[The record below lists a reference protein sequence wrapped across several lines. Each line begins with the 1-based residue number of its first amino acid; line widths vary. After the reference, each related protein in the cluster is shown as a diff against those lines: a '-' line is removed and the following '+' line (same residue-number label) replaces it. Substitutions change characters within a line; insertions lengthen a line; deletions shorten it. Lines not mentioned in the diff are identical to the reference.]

1 VNVPEEVLH
10 ATGMSPSVHECHAHE
25 MVQED
30 LADGR
35 HGASEMVGR
44 HSCVNVTRDWEKRQ
58 NAFFSQPHFTKKVAE
73 K

>member
-10 ATGMSPSVHECHAHE
+10 ATGMSPSVHKRNAHE
-25 MVQED
+25 MVQEVP
-30 LADGR
+30 ADGR
-35 HGASEMVGR
+35 HGASEVMGR
-44 HSCVNVTRDWEKRQ
+44 HSCVNVARVWEKRQ